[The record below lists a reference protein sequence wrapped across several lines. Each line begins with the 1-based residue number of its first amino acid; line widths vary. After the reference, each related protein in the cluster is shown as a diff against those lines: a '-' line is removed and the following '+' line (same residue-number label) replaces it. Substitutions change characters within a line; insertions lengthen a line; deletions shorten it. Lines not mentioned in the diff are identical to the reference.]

1 MFFEDLLH
9 FFYVIKFMSIKLF
22 IILTC
27 YIHYDS
33 RVCVVS
39 LLQSWC
45 WWCVSSLLLFL
56 SFFVRVFFNFI
67 DFFLNKLFVSFIFPA
82 VFYLNSIYFYSNL
95 YLLPLIDSSL
105 FCSSFSGF
113 LIIGLRFFFFSFS
126 NVSLKTIYFSLSTTF
141 LDHRYLDKLY
151 FCFNPFQH
159 ILYFF
164 WDFLSEFLSIQFG
177 F

>member
-1 MFFEDLLH
+1 MTAGSVWYLYYSPD
-9 FFYVIKFMSIKLF
+9 VG
-22 IILTC
+22 
-27 YIHYDS
+27 D
-33 RVCVVS
+33 VC
-39 LLQSWC
+39 L
-45 WWCVSSLLLFL
+45 L
-56 SFFVRVFFNFI
+56 SFYFCHSLSEFFSI
-67 DFFLNKLFVSFIFPA
+67 LLIFFLNKLFVSFIFPA